1 MKCESRKWRK
11 EEKRKKRRIREIKM
25 KMNHSKSFFFFLN
38 LYLHAGWRFLGK
50 ITDIFSQG
58 NYKAI
63 NEVVKTRNNLDTTGT
78 DS

>member
-1 MKCESRKWRK
+1 MRESKM
-11 EEKRKKRRIREIKM
+11 EKRRKKKEK
-25 KMNHSKSFFFFLN
+25 KDKGNKNENESFEVFFFFLN